1 MYYHNIYHI
10 KSIFILEM
18 GDGGDRPMGETALWG
33 RPPYGGNRP
42 QRGFIRRLL
51 RGYGGNRPQRGFI
64 RRVIEK
70 VVAGY

>member
-18 GDGGDRPMGETALWG
+18 GDDGGNLWG
-33 RPPYGGNRP
+33 RPPPTRFYLEA
-42 QRGFIRRLL
+42 IERLW
-51 RGYGGNRPQRGFI
+51 GNRPQRGFI